1 MKAAAKEVRKSSH
14 LNLAAVQ
21 LKKQQ
26 WKEVVQNCEKVGEP
40 LNTTLGP
47 LNQPGPDALSKY
59 PGPSQGA

>member
-26 WKEVVQNCEKVGEP
+26 WKEVVQNCEKVGGTP
-40 LNTTLGP
+40 FDTTLWP
-47 LNQPGPDALSKY
+47 FESTKPRCLK
-59 PGPSQGA
+59 